1 LLAFPPSV
9 PGQDAS
15 GFLERHWQKQAL
27 WMPGAAQPDLLPDI
41 DADELA
47 WLATLEDV
55 ESRLVISEHHA
66 SRTTYTMESG
76 PFEAA
81 RLASLPDSGW
91 TLLLQDVEKHLPDLR
106 RMFAL
111 VPFIPDWRIDDL
123 MISVAAPGGSVGP
136 HIDNY
141 DVFLVQLAGQRD
153 WRWTSDAVPDDPA
166 ASSQLRLVEAFTSGD
181 NALATPADVLY
192 INPGVAHYG
201 VALDLCITCSIGM
214 RAPQLSEL
222 AGRAVEQDDVFYTD
236 ADLTEPEARPGWL
249 SDAAV
254 KRARRLLRAA
264 GYPEVDAVD
273 ALGRYATT
281 PKHWLTPLSP
291 GDMPLPDGA
300 LELHGMA
307 RLAFNGSRVYAN
319 GRRLAMPDTASELV
333 AGLCATRS
341 LPRDE
346 RPALTRDAAKLLDGL
361 WHAGAFDQA
370 DDELP
375 DA

>member
-1 LLAFPPSV
+1 
-9 PGQDAS
+9 
-15 GFLERHWQKQAL
+15 
-27 WMPGAAQPDLLPDI
+27 MPGAAQPALLPDI

-55 ESRLVISEHHA
+55 ESRLVISEQRA
-66 SRTTYTMESG
+66 SGMAYVMESG
-76 PFEAA
+76 PFEST
-81 RLASLPDSGW
+81 RLASLADSGW
-91 TLLLQDVEKHLPDLR
+91 TLLLQDVEKHLPELR

-136 HIDNY
+136 HVDNY

-153 WRWTSDAVPDDPA
+153 WRWTSDAVPADPE
-166 ASSQLRLVEAFTSGD
+166 ASNQLRLVEAFTSGD
-181 NALATPADVLY
+181 SVVATPADVLY
-192 INPGVAHYG
+192 INPGVAHHG
-201 VALDLCITCSIGM
+201 VALELCITCSIGM

-222 AGRAVEQDDVFYTD
+222 AGRAVEQDDTFYTD
-236 ADLTEPEARPGWL
+236 ADLTESEARPGWL

-254 KRARRLLRAA
+254 ERARQLLHAA
-264 GYPEVDAVD
+264 GYPEVDPLD

-281 PKHWLTPLSP
+281 PKHWLTPSSP

-307 RLAFNGSRVYAN
+307 RLAFHGPRLYAN
-319 GRRLAMPDTASELV
+319 GRHFPLPDAASRLV
-333 AGLCATRS
+333 AALCSTR
-341 LPRDE
+341 RVRGDE
-346 RPALTRDAAKLLDGL
+346 RPAWESDAKGLLDGL

-370 DDELP
+370 HDELP
-375 DA
+375 AA